1 MTGRQARLGEEETM
15 RTGRRGEREAEGL
28 GATEGPADR
37 DRQTQ
42 QAERLREERKG
53 RGGDAG

>member
-1 MTGRQARLGEEETM
+1 MTGRQTRLGEEETT
-15 RTGRRGEREAEGL
+15 RTGRRGAREAVGL
-28 GATEGPADR
+28 GTMEGPAAR

-53 RGGDAG
+53 RGGEAG